1 MEGEKKTSEK
11 VLEIRKKIINFKK
24 YIIEYGF
31 NPEQDIFIK
40 RELEDIEKYLT
51 ENEKRFNK

>member
-11 VLEIRKKIINFKK
+11 VLEIRKKIINFRK
-24 YIIEYGF
+24 YIVEYGF

-51 ENEKRFNK
+51 ENEKEFNK